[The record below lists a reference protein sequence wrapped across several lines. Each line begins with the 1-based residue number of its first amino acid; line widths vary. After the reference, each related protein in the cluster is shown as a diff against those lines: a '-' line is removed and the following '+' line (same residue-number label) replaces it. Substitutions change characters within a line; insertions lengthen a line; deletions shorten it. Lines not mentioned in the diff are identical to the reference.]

1 MPSFF
6 AKERTKELAVVN
18 LYSDR
23 VEVAHVERT
32 GRDRPVVS
40 WCRHMPCGE
49 DPGETLQKARRELN
63 LDRFRCA
70 TVLAARQYQ
79 VQLVDAPATVPDAEM
94 KSAVRWR
101 LKDALDYPVE
111 LATVDAVTIPANGSA
126 ADRGRSMYAVSAR
139 NEDIEACMNV
149 FALAKIKLEVI
160 EVAEMAQRNLAML
173 FESDDRAIAMLS
185 FSSDGGLLTFS
196 ARGEL
201 YLSRRIDITLDQLA
215 GPAGDTREQLFA
227 RIALELQRSLD
238 HFDRQFSTIP
248 VARLMLAPLPVQL
261 DLSTYLA
268 ENLSA
273 PVESADLGDVLDLH
287 DVPELREQ
295 AEQSLRWQTLGAAL
309 RVENQV

>member
-6 AKERTKELAVVN
+6 AKQRTAELAVVN

-23 VEVAHVERT
+23 VEVGHIERI
-32 GRDRPVVS
+32 GRERPVVS
-40 WCRHMPCGE
+40 LCRHIPSAQ
-49 DPGETLQKARRELN
+49 DPGETLQNARRELN

-70 TVLAARQYQ
+70 TVLPAHQYQ
-79 VQLVDAPATVPDAEM
+79 LQLLDAPATVPDAEM
-94 KSAVRWR
+94 KSALRWR

-111 LATVDAVTIPANGSA
+111 LATVDAVTIPANSSS

-139 NEDIEACMNV
+139 NEDIEACMKL
-149 FALAKIKLEVI
+149 FSLAKIKLEVI
-160 EVAEMAQRNLAML
+160 DVAEMAQRNLATL
-173 FESDDRAIAMLS
+173 FEHDDRAIAMLS
-185 FSSDGGLLTFS
+185 FSGEGGLLTFS
-196 ARGEL
+196 AQGEL
-201 YLSRRIDITLDQLA
+201 YLSRRIEITLDQLVGA
-215 GPAGDTREQLFA
+215 AGDTQEQLFA

-287 DVPELREQ
+287 DVPGLREQ